1 MKTAPGRDA
10 ALLLL
15 GHGSTLN
22 ADSSA
27 PTWQHAEELRRRG
40 IFAEVHVGFWKE
52 EANFRQAL
60 RQVRAT
66 EVYVVPNFIS
76 SGYFTEQVIP
86 RELGLS
92 GAVTSMG
99 GKQVGYCAPVGLH
112 SAMTDALLRKAQEVV
127 DASGVPIG
135 EPARTACLFIC
146 GHGTSL
152 NDNSTKIIHERAAEI
167 RARGLF
173 ADCQGVLMEQ
183 KPFVKDWRTLTDC
196 ADVIVVPFF
205 ISDGLHSY
213 EDIPVLLG
221 LTHNIREA
229 GFANPHVEGARRLWY
244 ATAIGTAPFMADL
257 IAAQVEDFEREHGAA
272 MRAPGGSVTAPPSGF
287 LPAAPLPWRMGQVRI
302 DLGYELRHIEDAGRE
317 DLRELTSLEEIRE
330 LVRLDAAGEF
340 RPLRAAPSLRRGWR
354 YHARDEQALR
364 EALGYIYPA
373 EIANAELWRAENLP
387 ITPWHETAERQTGRF
402 RIVRELDDAGLGE
415 MVATICER
423 QCLKQRLWSP
433 AAEPIADAAGD
444 IPLLC
449 PEACNYLVG
458 KAREKLKGPE
468 TEE

>member
-1 MKTAPGRDA
+1 V
-10 ALLLL
+10 
-15 GHGSTLN
+15 
-22 ADSSA
+22 SSV
-27 PTWQHAEELRRRG
+27 E
-40 IFAEVHVGFWKE
+40 
-52 EANFRQAL
+52 
-60 RQVRAT
+60 
-66 EVYVVPNFIS
+66 
-76 SGYFTEQVIP
+76 
-86 RELGLS
+86 
-92 GAVTSMG
+92 

-112 SAMTDALLRKAQEVV
+112 PAMTEALLRKAAEVV
-127 DASGVPIG
+127 ADSGAAIA
-135 EPARTACLFIC
+135 EPAKTACLFIC

-196 ADVIVVPFF
+196 PDVIVVPFF

-229 GFANPHVEGARRLWY
+229 GFTNPQTEGARRLWY

-257 IAAQVEDFEREHGAA
+257 IVAQVEEFRREHAAA
-272 MRAPGGSVTAPPSGF
+272 MAAGATVAPPVAF
-287 LPAAPLPWRMGQVRI
+287 AFPLDAPLPWAMGELRI
-302 DLGYELRHIEDAGRE
+302 EAGYELRHRDDAGRS
-317 DLRELTSLEEIRE
+317 DLRELTSLAEIRE
-330 LVRLDAAGEF
+330 LVRLDEAGNF
-340 RPLRAAPSLRRGWR
+340 RPLRAAPSLRRGWIYR
-354 YHARDEQALR
+354 ARDEAGLR
-364 EALGYIYPA
+364 EALDYFYPA
-373 EIANAELWRAENLP
+373 EIANAGLWRDGQLEV
-387 ITPWHETAERQTGRF
+387 TSWKETAERQTGRF
-402 RIVRELDDAGLGE
+402 RIVRDLPHPELRELVLD
-415 MVATICER
+415 ICR
-423 QCLKQRLWSP
+423 RGCLKRRLWAP
-433 AAEPIADAAGD
+433 AGQEVTPEPNE

>member
-1 MKTAPGRDA
+1 MKRPLHEV

-27 PTWQHAEELRRRG
+27 PTYQHAEELRRRK

-60 RQVRAT
+60 RQVRAN
-66 EVYVVPNFIS
+66 EVYVVANFIS

-86 RELGLS
+86 RELGLT
-92 GAVTSMG
+92 GAVTSLA

-112 SAMTDALLRKAQEVV
+112 PAMTDALLRKAQEVV
-127 DASGVPIG
+127 HQSGVAITD
-135 EPARTACLFIC
+135 PAKTACLFIC

-152 NDNSTKIIHERAAEI
+152 NDNSTKIIHERVAEI
-167 RARGLF
+167 RERGLY

-196 ADVIVVPFF
+196 PDVIVVPFF

-221 LTHNIREA
+221 LTHNIHEA
-229 GFANPHVEGARRLWY
+229 AFTNPHNEGDRRLWY
-244 ATAIGTAPFMADL
+244 ATAIGTAPAMADL
-257 IAAQVEDFEREHGAA
+257 ILAQIEDFRSEQGAA
-272 MRAPGGSVTAPPSGF
+272 MEPSGGSEVGAPSAFLPSG
-287 LPAAPLPWRMGQVRI
+287 PLPWRIGQVQV
-302 DLGYELRHIEDAGRE
+302 DLGYELRHAEDAGN
-317 DLRELTSLEEIRE
+317 DSLRELKSLTEIRE
-330 LVRLDAAGEF
+330 LVRLDEAGNF
-340 RPLRAAPSLRRGWR
+340 RPLRAAPNLRRGWR
-354 YHARDEQALR
+354 YHAPNEQALR
-364 EALGYIYPA
+364 DALDYLYPA
-373 EIANAELWRAENLP
+373 EAANAELAAASNLP
-387 ITPWHETAERQTGRF
+387 ITPWPETAQRQTGRF
-402 RIVRELDDAGLGE
+402 RIVRELGE
-415 MVATICER
+415 YAVPELVAEVCER
-423 QCLKQRLWSP
+423 GCLKQRLWSP
-433 AAEPIADAAGD
+433 ASEVGEITAQA

-449 PEACNYLVG
+449 PEACNYFVG

-468 TEE
+468 VAD